1 MKCKKNTRF
10 EKGISIGMIS
20 SSFCDACGA
29 ALSPLALICPVC
41 GQDLQAPV
49 RAYFSQTA
57 PNLNKPPMQRHSVLM
72 QRYRILEKIGEGGFG
87 LVYKAIDKKNNMTVA
102 IKQINVAALS
112 MQEIIDVTDS
122 YNREITLLPKLQH
135 RSLPRIYGY
144 FTDEDHWY
152 IIMEYING
160 KTLEETLAKSSA
172 GHLPVKQVMDIGMAL
187 CDVLAYLHAQYPS
200 IIYRD
205 VKPAN
210 IMITD
215 KGDIYLIDFGTARR
229 YRIDQTRDTGSLG
242 SPGYAAPEQ
251 YGKKAQTT
259 PRTDIYGLGATLQ
272 TLLTGKEP
280 LEIATQGIPPDC
292 DIPTELQRLIRQMMH
307 KDVSR
312 RPHDMNVIGQ
322 SLAKTKKYNSG
333 SAGWFV
339 SPFAW
344 LATLWGLFMILM
356 ASIFS
361 PPLSSS
367 FLNVWPIYFFGGL
380 CITIGVIAH
389 HLYKVKRSIVD
400 KLTIKEICI
409 IINEGF
415 SRVTP
420 TICSLFLM
428 ACLYSLFPLLFHPFI
443 GNVIALIS
451 FLAISLTILF
461 AILQG
466 LPRLLKWLKRKRATP
481 QTQQSASVPPLQ
493 QQMH

>member
-1 MKCKKNTRF
+1 
-10 EKGISIGMIS
+10 MIPP
-20 SSFCDACGA
+20 SFCDACGA
-29 ALSPLALICPVC
+29 ALSPLALLCPVC
-41 GQDLQAPV
+41 GQDLQAPS
-49 RAYFSQTA
+49 RAYFSQTT
-57 PNLNKPPMQRHSVLM
+57 PSLNKPPMQRYNVLM

-135 RSLPRIYGY
+135 KSLPRIYGY

-160 KTLEETLAKSSA
+160 KTLEETLAKASE
-172 GHLPVKQVMDIGMAL
+172 GRLPMKQVMDIGMAL
-187 CDVLAYLHAQYPS
+187 CDVLAYLHAQQPS

-280 LEIATQGIPPDC
+280 LEIATVGISPDC

-322 SLAKTKKYNSG
+322 SLASTKKRHSG
-333 SAGWFV
+333 SSGWFI

-344 LATLWGLFMILM
+344 LATLWVLLAILI
-356 ASIFS
+356 ANIFFT
-361 PPLSSS
+361 PERPSS
-367 FLNVWPIYFFGGL
+367 LQIWTMYFFGAL
-380 CITIGVIAH
+380 CITIGAIVH
-389 HLYKVKRSIVD
+389 HLYKVRRSVVD
-400 KLTIKEICI
+400 KLTIKEICT

-415 SRVTP
+415 SRASPIV
-420 TICSLFLM
+420 
-428 ACLYSLFPLLFHPFI
+428 YSLLIVAFFYSLIPMLFYPLI
-443 GNVIALIS
+443 GNIIALVG
-451 FLAISLTILF
+451 FLAISSTIMF
-461 AILQG
+461 AILMG
-466 LPRLLKWLKRKRATP
+466 LPRLLKWLKRKRATR
-481 QTQQSASVPPLQ
+481 QTQQSASLPPLQ